1 MTTLSK
7 LLSDAAAPAMIG
19 IGIDAAIK
27 VAVLLAL
34 ACVVARAL
42 WHSSA
47 ALRHLVWSAAIAG
60 ALVLPILAL
69 SLPAVHVPIPG
80 AAAARGLAARISTAL
95 GAATGDEA
103 ADVHVT
109 AQRLTNGVHHV
120 TAETNAKTEQLQLAS
135 AAAAASTVPAS
146 GPVRVTLVEPP
157 SRLGWPAIV
166 TLAWMAGALI
176 ALLPL
181 LLGALQLRAIGRRV
195 RDVESDA
202 LDDYAAALARSL
214 GVRRVVRVVEG
225 DAVATPMTWG
235 IVRPVVLVP
244 GGFSEWPEARQRDV
258 LLHELAHVARYDCLT
273 QYLASVVCALHW
285 YNPLA
290 WIAARSLRVERERA
304 CDDRVLLA
312 GARAS
317 EYAEHLLTI
326 ARTLRTPGAAGAAA
340 LAMAR
345 PSHLEGRLLA
355 VLDAGRRRATL
366 GRGRAAAVGAGT
378 FAVAALVA
386 TLAPW
391 SARTAVAKERHAVAV
406 VSRDTDSVV
415 FRHRA
420 VRDSLRDLLRKLPD
434 DSVFTLLRE
443 TANDSLFDA
452 LRRAPHDSLIES
464 LVRAGS
470 DSLINPAL
478 YKSMKALLDTLG
490 GVVGP
495 GVVLADGQRL
505 TRSPAGGVVVST
517 EGASSDNPTAFRLPG
532 CSFANH
538 RSSSAIVNESDSHMK
553 ASVKNGEC
561 EISLEREGAIQFN
574 GNFTDI
580 TAVDGDG
587 WVTIY
592 DKGGSTTHKLR
603 IEPGDG
609 SGLTRTWYVNGTK
622 QPYDKAAASWLA
634 DALQELD
641 RYTNFSNGA
650 RMAVVYRERG
660 VNGVLD
666 EAASTSSDY
675 TKRSDV
681 ERLLKMAKLDQQQT
695 ERVLGFVASDMSGD
709 YDKSQLLQ
717 ALLKQGLIGAA
728 LQPKFIAAAAT
739 ISGDYERR
747 QVLTALVQ
755 SGSLSV
761 ASQNA
766 VYGAALHISGDYDMH
781 ELLLEVVKK
790 YGLSK
795 ETAPAFMVAAA
806 RISSDYD
813 MRTLLT
819 TVMDEQP
826 KLDPTIID
834 SFLDLGAKR
843 ISSDYDKAEF
853 FIALAQKAPSTDAER
868 ERIAKAAES
877 ISSESDYGRVLA
889 SLRRMKK
896 TSGSY

>member
-1 MTTLSK
+1 MPTLIK
-7 LLSDAAAPAMIG
+7 LLTDAVAAATLAIG
-19 IGIDAAIK
+19 LDAAIK
-27 VAVLLAL
+27 VAVLLGL
-34 ACVVARAL
+34 GCIVARAL

-47 ALRHLVWSAAIAG
+47 ALRHLVWTAAIAG

-69 SLPAVHVPIPG
+69 TLPAWHVPLPG
-80 AAAARGLAARISTAL
+80 AVAARGLAGRIGGAL
-95 GAATGDEA
+95 GSARAPDDA
-103 ADVHVT
+103 HVHVV
-109 AQRLTNGVHHV
+109 AQQVNDGVGAV
-120 TAETNAKTEQLQLAS
+120 TAETSAQTEQLALS
-135 AAAAASTVPAS
+135 AAAAAAAS
-146 GPVRVTLVEPP
+146 APTTGPVHVTLVP
-157 SRLGWPAIV
+157 SRPRLGWPAVVGIV
-166 TLAWMAGALI
+166 WIAGALA
-176 ALLPL
+176 ALVPL
-181 LLGALQLRAIGRRV
+181 LFGIFQLRSIGRRV

-202 LDDYAAALARSL
+202 LDDYAASLARSL

-225 DAVATPMTWG
+225 EAVSTPMTWG

-244 GGFSEWPEARQRDV
+244 AGFSEWPEARQRDV

-290 WIAARSLRVERERA
+290 WIAARNLRIERERA

-326 ARTLRTPGAAGAAA
+326 ARTLRTPTATGAAA

-355 VLDAGRRRATL
+355 VLDGGRRRATL
-366 GRGRAAAVGAGT
+366 SGRRAAGIGSATFVLAAV
-378 FAVAALVA
+378 VA
-386 TLAPW
+386 TLSPW
-391 SARTAVAKERHAVAV
+391 SARSADATEHPLAV
-406 VSRDTDSVV
+406 VAPSDTDSLVTARRATSRDTL
-415 FRHRA
+415 RA
-420 VRDSLRDLLRKLPD
+420 QQ
-434 DSVFTLLRE
+434 
-443 TANDSLFDA
+443 
-452 LRRAPHDSLIES
+452 
-464 LVRAGS
+464 
-470 DSLINPAL
+470 
-478 YKSMKALLDTLG
+478 DT
-490 GVVGP
+490 
-495 GVVLADGQRL
+495 
-505 TRSPAGGVVVST
+505 TRSTTTTRGQSITRSTASGNFTVVSHT
-517 EGASSDNPTAFRLPG
+517 DDDPTGFSLPG

-538 RSSSAIVNESDSHMK
+538 RSSSATVIDNDSRMK
-553 ASVKNGEC
+553 ASVKNGDC
-561 EISLEREGAIQFN
+561 EITLEREGSIEFN
-574 GNFTDI
+574 RNFTDI
-580 TAVDGDG
+580 TAVDADG
-587 WVTIY
+587 WVSIY

-609 SGLTRTWYVNGTK
+609 GGLARTWYVNGTK
-622 QPYDKAAASWLA
+622 QPYDTAAARWLA
-634 DALQELD
+634 NALQELD

-666 EAASTSSDY
+666 EAAGTSSDY

-681 ERLLKMAKLDQQQT
+681 ERLLKMAKLDQAQT
-695 ERVLGFVASDMSGD
+695 ERVLGFVGSDMSGD

-717 ALLKQGLIGAA
+717 ALLKQGLITPA
-728 LQPKFIAAAAT
+728 LQPKFIAAAST

-755 SGSLSV
+755 NGGLSA

-766 VYGAALHISGDYDMH
+766 VYDAALHISSDYDMR
-781 ELLLEVVKK
+781 EMLVEVVKK

-795 ETAPAFMVAAA
+795 ETAPAFLTAAE

-819 TVMDEQP
+819 TVLDEQP
-826 KLDPTIID
+826 RLDPSIID
-834 SFLDLGAKR
+834 SFVDLGAKR

-853 FIALAQKAPSTDAER
+853 FIAVAKKAPQTDAER

-896 TSGSY
+896 SSGSY